1 MQAIGRLGTLGQLVA
16 VADSSPEALKG
27 VRDMY
32 ASVRTFE
39 SLAEMLERERID
51 VVHVC
56 TAPATHEAV
65 ARQAL
70 EAGCHV
76 YVEKPVVDTVGAME
90 RLQAVAS
97 ARGLI
102 VMPGHQLLFEQ
113 PMRTLRTLL
122 PAVGRLVHV
131 ESYFAFRPSRRDA
144 RGRVALRA
152 DLQLLDILP
161 HPVYLLLASLEAAE
175 PDGRPELAGLT
186 LGPRGTVHA
195 LVRQGTVTGTLTVT
209 LDGRPVDSYLRV
221 VGTNGVV
228 HADFVRGTVQRQ
240 IGPGTS
246 GIDKVLAPYRTA
258 RQLAWDTTAA
268 LTERA
273 RRRTR
278 SYPGLAEIFEAMY
291 VAVRNG
297 EDAPISPQ
305 STRET
310 VRICQ
315 AIGEAIAMTN
325 EASSS
330 APTGDTSRMALVTG
344 GTGFLGAHVVRSLL
358 SQGWRVRV
366 LARRLPAPWDRVAGA
381 EYAIGELGGDGSAP
395 LGDIDTI
402 VHCAAETSGGWEDHE
417 LNSIRATERLLRDA
431 AAAGVERFIHVS
443 SIAVLDEAG
452 RQPLTEDSPL
462 ERDPRARGPYVWG
475 KRESE
480 AVVRTLAREL
490 GVSLR
495 VVRPG
500 ALVDFAAFDPPGR
513 LGKRIG
519 GIFVAVGSPN
529 ERLGIIDVAEAGRII
544 AWMADHFE
552 ESPETLHLL
561 APSLPT
567 RKELVQRLRAS
578 NPGLTVLRIPRPLL
592 LALSAFASGAQRVLR
607 PGRQP
612 VNVARV
618 FGTPRYDTTAVGR
631 VMTSMARSVERD
643 ERVAVT
649 V

>member
-1 MQAIGRLGTLGQLVA
+1 MNAIGRLGHLGQLVA
-16 VADSSPEALKG
+16 VADSSPDALKS
-27 VRDMY
+27 VRETFPN
-32 ASVRTFE
+32 VRTFE
-39 SLAEMLERERID
+39 SVDELLHRERLD
-51 VVHVC
+51 VVHIC
-56 TAPATHEAV
+56 TAPPTHEAV
-65 ARQAL
+65 ARRAL

-76 YVEKPVVDTVGAME
+76 YVEKPVVDTVGAIE
-90 RLQAVAS
+90 RLQKIAS

-113 PMRTLRTLL
+113 PMRSLRTLV
-122 PAVGRLVHV
+122 PALGRLVHA
-131 ESYFAFRPSRRDA
+131 ESYFSFRPARRDA

-161 HPVYLLLASLEAAE
+161 HPVYLLLAALEAAE
-175 PDGRPELAGLT
+175 PDGTPQLAGLT

-195 LVRQGTVTGTLTVT
+195 LVRQGAVTGTLTVT

-268 LTERA
+268 LAARA

-291 VAVRNG
+291 VAVLNG
-297 EDAPISPQ
+297 DDAPVSPQ

-310 VRICQ
+310 VRIC
-315 AIGEAIAMTN
+315 EAIASAIAATY
-325 EASSS
+325 ASSAATTRSS
-330 APTGDTSRMALVTG
+330 ATRTALVTG

-358 SQGWRVRV
+358 AQGWSVRV

-381 EYAIGELGGDGSAP
+381 EYVIGELGGDGSAP
-395 LGDIDTI
+395 LGDVDTI
-402 VHCAAETSGGWEDHE
+402 VHCAAETSGGWQDHE
-417 LNSIRATERLLRDA
+417 VNSIRATERLLRDA

-443 SIAVLDEAG
+443 SIAVLDESG
-452 RQPLTEDSPL
+452 RQPLTEDTPL
-462 ERDPRARGPYVWG
+462 ERDPRSRGPYVWG

-480 AVVRTLAREL
+480 AAVRTLAREL

-500 ALVDFAAFDPPGR
+500 ALVDFSAFDPPGR

-519 GIFVAVGSPN
+519 GVFVAVGNPT
-529 ERLGIIDVAEAGRII
+529 ERLGIIDVAEAGRVI

-552 ESPETLHLL
+552 ESPGTLHLL
-561 APSLPT
+561 APALPT
-567 RKELVQRLRAS
+567 RRELVQTLRTN
-578 NPGLTVLRIPRPLL
+578 NPGLMVVRLPRPMLVV
-592 LALSAFASGAQRVLR
+592 LSAIASGAQRVLR

-618 FGTPRYDTTAVGR
+618 FGTPRYDTTAIAR
-631 VMTSMARSVERD
+631 VMSSMATVERD
-643 ERVAVT
+643 ERVPVT

>member
-1 MQAIGRLGTLGQLVA
+1 MQAMGRVGDLGQLVA
-16 VADSSPEALKG
+16 VADSSPQALKS
-27 VRDMY
+27 VRDAY
-32 ASVRTFE
+32 PTVRTFE
-39 SLAEMLERERID
+39 SLGELLRHERVD

-56 TAPATHEAV
+56 TAPATHETMAH
-65 ARQAL
+65 QAL

-90 RLQAVAS
+90 RLQAIAS

-102 VMPGHQLLFEQ
+102 VMPGHQLLFEK

-122 PAVGRLVHV
+122 PAVGRLVHA
-131 ESYFAFRPSRRDA
+131 ESYFAFRPARRDA

-161 HPVYLLLASLEAAE
+161 HPVYLLLAALEAADA
-175 PDGRPELAGLT
+175 DGKPELAGLT

-195 LVRQGTVTGTLTVT
+195 LVRQGAVTGTLTVT
-209 LDGRPVDSYLRV
+209 LDGRPVDSYLRI

-228 HADFVRGTVQRQ
+228 NADFVRGTVQRQ

-246 GIDKVLAPYRTA
+246 GIDKVIAPYRTA

-291 VAVRNG
+291 AAVRNG
-297 EDAPISPQ
+297 EAAPISAQ
-305 STRET
+305 NTRET
-310 VRICQ
+310 VRICE
-315 AIGEAIAMTN
+315 AIASAIAMTY
-325 EASSS
+325 AGS
-330 APTGDTSRMALVTG
+330 AATSGDDSTRSALVTG
-344 GTGFLGAHVVRSLL
+344 GTGFLGTHVVRSLL

-381 EYAIGELGGDGSAP
+381 DYVVGELGGEGTTP

-402 VHCAAETSGGWEDHE
+402 VHCAAETSGGWDDHQA
-417 LNSIRATERLLRDA
+417 NSIRATERLLRDA

-443 SIAVLDEAG
+443 SIAVLDEGG
-452 RQPLTEDSPL
+452 RQPLTEESAL

-480 AVVRTLAREL
+480 ALVRTLAREL
-490 GVSLR
+490 GVPLR

-519 GIFVAVGSPN
+519 GLFVAVGNPN

-544 AWMADHFE
+544 GWMAEHFE

-567 RKELVQRLRAS
+567 RRELVQRLRAS
-578 NPGLTVLRIPRPLL
+578 NPGLMVVRIPRPVL

-607 PGRQP
+607 PDRQP

-618 FGTPRYDTTAVGR
+618 FGTPRYDTTAVSR
-631 VMTSMARSVERD
+631 VMHSMARVERD
-643 ERVAVT
+643 ERVT
-649 V
+649 VPV